1 MANGEYVFFP
11 PHSQRTNNID
21 NELDEALSKTVYTRA
36 NSETRLNAKDIDVW
50 KWTHFWTF
58 LRQHKHAA
66 NMLIDETVIMNEI

>member
-36 NSETRLNAKDIDVW
+36 NSETRLNAKDIDV
-50 KWTHFWTF
+50 
-58 LRQHKHAA
+58 
-66 NMLIDETVIMNEI
+66 